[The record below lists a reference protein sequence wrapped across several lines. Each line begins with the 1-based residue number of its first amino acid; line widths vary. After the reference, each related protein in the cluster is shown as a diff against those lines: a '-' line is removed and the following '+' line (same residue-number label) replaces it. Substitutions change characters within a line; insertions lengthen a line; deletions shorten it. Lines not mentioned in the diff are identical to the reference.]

1 MATIWGAQE
10 SPVRLKHGLART
22 KKTPTSVPTA
32 PQRTPDSPPFHI
44 LWVGELRWGT
54 RTKQSAGSGCGTKDR
69 ASGSAPTTV
78 SYPAGRELR
87 WGTRTKQ
94 SAGSGCGT
102 KDRASGSAP
111 TTVSYPVGRELRWG
125 TNKKLAGGMAPAHRW
140 CHCERSEAIS
150 TSQN

>member
-54 RTKQSAGSGCGTKDR
+54 RTKQSAGSGCGTKVR
-69 ASGSAPTTV
+69 AG
-78 SYPAGRELR
+78 
-87 WGTRTKQ
+87 
-94 SAGSGCGT
+94 
-102 KDRASGSAP
+102 GSAP

-125 TNKKLAGGMAPAHRW
+125 TKTGWGERRCNALAPVRLSRSRQGRSAPRRDGD
-140 CHCERSEAIS
+140 ERIAYGLVPRRYTNVASAATRTQAGEAL
-150 TSQN
+150 